1 MSLNANEDMPS
12 VKGSDRDSPCFDF
25 PSFMGCP
32 LSQDFLNDD
41 VDVVVSGIPFDIA
54 STMRP
59 GARFGPKAIREA
71 SKHLDWEIC
80 RWPWDFHVFD
90 VLRVVDCGDLCFDP
104 IAGEQMV
111 TQLQRHAAQ
120 ILAAEKIMLTLGGD
134 HFITLPLL
142 REHAK
147 RHGSIA
153 VIHFDAHTDTED
165 NPEPYDHG
173 TMFLH
178 AVNEG
183 LLIPE
188 RCVQIGIRS
197 EYDRS
202 NHKFAVLDAAW
213 VLDHKTSDVLNA
225 LRRVVGDHPAYV
237 TFDLDCLDPSCAP
250 GTGTP
255 VVGGLSTDVALKII
269 RGLVGCNLIGMDIV
283 EVSPPYDHAE
293 ITSLAAA
300 TLGLEF
306 LYVLAAN
313 RQETGKY

>member
-1 MSLNANEDMPS
+1 
-12 VKGSDRDSPCFDF
+12 
-25 PSFMGCP
+25 
-32 LSQDFLNDD
+32 
-41 VDVVVSGIPFDIA
+41 
-54 STMRP
+54 
-59 GARFGPKAIREA
+59 
-71 SKHLDWEIC
+71 
-80 RWPWDFHVFD
+80 
-90 VLRVVDCGDLCFDP
+90 
-104 IAGEQMV
+104 
-111 TQLQRHAAQ
+111 
-120 ILAAEKIMLTLGGD
+120 
-134 HFITLPLL
+134 
-142 REHAK
+142 
-147 RHGSIA
+147 
-153 VIHFDAHTDTED
+153 
-165 NPEPYDHG
+165 
-173 TMFLH
+173 
-178 AVNEG
+178 
-183 LLIPE
+183 
-188 RCVQIGIRS
+188 
-197 EYDRS
+197 
-202 NHKFAVLDAAW
+202 